1 MNNHKQD
8 LMEQLQN
15 IQDKKQQAVNA
26 QKYEMASQIREKE
39 KELLLKLEQLEGEG
53 GE

>member
-1 MNNHKQD
+1 MNKQEM
-8 LMEQLQN
+8 MEQLQI

-39 KELLLKLEQLEGEG
+39 KELLLQIEMLDRERE
-53 GE
+53 

>member
-1 MNNHKQD
+1 MNKQE
-8 LMEQLQN
+8 LMEQLQI

-39 KELLLKLEQLEGEG
+39 KELLLQIEMLDRERE
-53 GE
+53 